1 LLYRV
6 IYGHDPPAI
15 PSYTADS
22 TRIPAVHQQLKERDE
37 FLADVR
43 DRLEQAQQHYKAQ
56 YDAKHREVVF

>member
-1 LLYRV
+1 M
-6 IYGHDPPAI
+6 
-15 PSYTADS
+15 
-22 TRIPAVHQQLKERDE
+22 TRRQSQQLTERDE